1 MYICY
6 GDNATIALA
15 ILSNT
20 HICKLQAKACIFQ
33 SGAQGCILCLLDI
46 IEGILA
52 GQAGNQAADRFGIA
66 PVQKN
71 LGLKNCHLVGYPQCG
86 QLHASLG
93 MGKAEPELLITQIQL
108 HQLFLR
114 LFRDGR
120 PQKLQRVKAR
130 HLVQMGNRLVISIH
144 HVSSVVQFVHNHL
157 LLSK

>member
-1 MYICY
+1 MYTDY
-6 GDNATIALA
+6 RDSAAIALA
-15 ILSNT
+15 FLSNT

-33 SGAQGCILCLLDI
+33 SGAQGRILCLLNV

-52 GQAGNQAADRFGIA
+52 GQAGNQAADRLGIA

-71 LGLKNCHLVGYPQCG
+71 LGLKNCHLVGNSQCG

-108 HQLFLR
+108 HQFFLCF
-114 LFRDGR
+114 FRDGR

-144 HVSSVVQFVHNHL
+144 HVPFVVLFVHNHL